1 VCFCLANAAPVCF
14 CLVNAAPVCFC
25 LVTTVWFSLVVFCGN
40 MHNPRK
46 DDRQSVQPC
55 SPGSRQMTIVYKT
68 TCEIPG
74 ESRFVVH

>member
-1 VCFCLANAAPVCF
+1 
-14 CLVNAAPVCFC
+14 
-25 LVTTVWFSLVVFCGN
+25 

-46 DDRQSVQPC
+46 DDRQSVQSC